1 MRPTL
6 RIILLVGG
14 IVAVIIALLH
24 IALGPASIPGAVP
37 VNATMDS
44 EDRFY
49 AAIFAGFG
57 VALLWCAR
65 SIEQRG
71 KVIRFLIAVFF
82 LGGCA
87 RIVSMIAVGPPNA
100 LFLALTAV
108 ELLLPPVV
116 WLLLNR
122 VERQQHRDRPQ
133 ATA

>member
-1 MRPTL
+1 MRLAL

-14 IVAVIIALLH
+14 IAAVLIALLH
-24 IALGPASIPGAVP
+24 IVFGSASIPGSVP

-49 AAIFAGFG
+49 AAIFLGFG
-57 VALLWCAR
+57 AAILWCAQ

-71 KVIRFLIAVFF
+71 KVIRFLIAIFF

-87 RIVSMIAVGPPNA
+87 RVISMIFVGPPNHLFQA
-100 LFLALTAV
+100 LMAV

-116 WLLLNR
+116 WSLLNR
-122 VERQQHRDRPQ
+122 VERLEHR
-133 ATA
+133 

>member
-1 MRPTL
+1 MRLAL

-14 IVAVIIALLH
+14 IAAVLIALLH
-24 IALGPASIPGAVP
+24 IVFGSASIPGSVP

-49 AAIFAGFG
+49 AAIFLGFG
-57 VALLWCAR
+57 AAILWCAQ

-71 KVIRFLIAVFF
+71 KVIRFLIAIFF

-87 RIVSMIAVGPPNA
+87 RVISMIFVGPSNQLFQA
-100 LFLALTAV
+100 LMAV

-116 WLLLNR
+116 WFLLNR
-122 VERQQHRDRPQ
+122 VERLEHR
-133 ATA
+133 

>member
-1 MRPTL
+1 MRLAL

-14 IVAVIIALLH
+14 MAAVLIALLH
-24 IALGPASIPGAVP
+24 IAFGSASIPGSVP

-49 AAIFAGFG
+49 EAIFLGFG
-57 VALLWCAR
+57 AAMLWCAQ

-87 RIVSMIAVGPPNA
+87 RVISMILVGPPNQLFQA
-100 LFLALTAV
+100 LMAV

-116 WLLLNR
+116 
-122 VERQQHRDRPQ
+122 
-133 ATA
+133 